1 MTSPLQRPERVRRA
15 RHRLG
20 RAVVR
25 EGAVVDEPEHPVEV
39 DVGQHAG
46 RRRHAA
52 LVVALRALEI
62 GERPKG
68 RPGLPL
74 PRIIKSQHKVY
85 CTPRVQPYTI
95 R

>member
-39 DVGQHAG
+39 DVGHVKSLFSSPKTVFGLLDGAAAG
-46 RRRHAA
+46 APPGAEPPARPAA
-52 LVVALRALEI
+52 PRLDAIASLVRV
-62 GERPKG
+62 GE
-68 RPGLPL
+68 LPA
-74 PRIIKSQHKVY
+74 
-85 CTPRVQPYTI
+85 
-95 R
+95 